1 MYIGTHT
8 YINIHTFIYCVSV
21 LYMLQYISYVYIQ
34 LLYTEQCAYKYTS
47 KDTYTYR
54 HSCRERK
61 KKKGVT
67 VHFKQYVKK
76 ISEYNIP
83 YIVYT
88 VYICVMSALLKKI

>member
-54 HSCRERK
+54 HLCWERK
-61 KKKGVT
+61 KGVIL
-67 VHFKQYVKK
+67 HLIYF
-76 ISEYNIP
+76 
-83 YIVYT
+83 
-88 VYICVMSALLKKI
+88 